1 MKYQKLIIIFLVSLF
16 LVVFCV
22 CGVLYAQEEQITLKF
37 WCHWASEK
45 AKREFTEKA
54 IEAFE
59 KANPNIKIEMT
70 WYEKNQLFQVL
81 RAEMSV
87 GSGKPD
93 LFYLD
98 PKPDPRYGGSPWVNE
113 GLVADIT
120 EYLDKNSYNEEDLK
134 AWTYNNRLY
143 GLPLEGGLFMIY
155 VNRGIFEKA
164 GVQFP
169 PANGRNFTQEEFK
182 DAVIKIR
189 DAGYVPL
196 AAGVMESVSGMS
208 TDCFISSCL
217 VRELGKE
224 GFEGLI
230 RGKISWKDPRVLNA
244 LRYVSELTKLRT
256 WPDDVLSMRFADGFL
271 MFSQGVAAMYAD
283 GPWMFSRAANPVE
296 QGGLPGDFK
305 LDVMDFPAKISGEY
319 NDVGVKIVAGSW
331 VVSAQSKHIPE
342 AASFLRF
349 ISTPEWAKEWVKI
362 VKGQTGINGWENLK
376 EMNPILGKAQRLQ
389 NQGEMMIPGICS
401 YLLTGNLAETWLE
414 TASKALIAGQMS
426 PQEVIDSM
434 LKYAQ

>member
-1 MKYQKLIIIFLVSLF
+1 MKYQKVITLF
-16 LVVFCV
+16 LVILCLVVFF
-22 CGVLYAQEEQITLKF
+22 GGSLYAKDKQVTLQF
-37 WCHWASEK
+37 WSHWASEK

-70 WYEKNQLFQVL
+70 WYEKNQLMQVL
-81 RAEMSV
+81 RAEMSI

-98 PKPDPRYGGSPWVNE
+98 PKPDPQYGGSPWVNE

-120 EYLDKNSYNEEDLK
+120 EYLDKNSYIGEDLK

-143 GLPLEGGLFMIY
+143 GIPLEGGLFMIY
-155 VNRGIFEKA
+155 VNKGIFEEA

-196 AAGVMESVSGMS
+196 AAGVMDSAIS
-208 TDCFISSCL
+208 TDCFISACL

-224 GFEGLI
+224 EFEGLI
-230 RGKISWKDPRVLNA
+230 RGKISWEDPRVLSA
-244 LRYVSELTKLRT
+244 LRYVSEITKLRT
-256 WPDDVLSMRFADGFL
+256 WPDDVLSMRFVDGFL
-271 MFSQGVAAMYAD
+271 MFSRGEAAMYAD
-283 GPWMFSRAANPVE
+283 GPWMFSRAANPIE

-305 LDVMDFPAKISGEY
+305 LDVVDFPAKISGEY
-319 NDVGVKIVAGSW
+319 NDVVVKLVAGSW

-349 ISTPEWAKEWVKI
+349 ISTPEWAKEWVKT
-362 VKGQTGINGWENLK
+362 VKGQTGIKGWANSE
-376 EMNPILGKAQRLQ
+376 EINPTLGKAQRLQ
-389 NQGEMMIPGICS
+389 NQGEIMMPGLCS
-401 YLLTGNLAETWLE
+401 YLLTGNLRETWME
-414 TASKALIAGQMS
+414 TACKALIGGQMS

-434 LKYAQ
+434 LQYAQ